1 MEIAHNGYETT
12 KKYHNYPERLLQMIS
27 LAYGITEGAI

>member
-1 MEIAHNGYETT
+1 MVT
-12 KKYHNYPERLLQMIS
+12 KPQKYHNYPERLLQMIS